1 MAIYKVWL
9 TVKDRYGSIKEIEGG
24 NITVGLDTLTDDEKT
39 LFDNSFA
46 TDDEVIAAIQAD
58 SDKMRYSS
66 FELKE
71 D

>member
-9 TVKDRYGSIKEIEGG
+9 TVKDRYGSIKEIDGG
-24 NITVGLDTLTDDEKT
+24 NITVGLDALTDDEKA
-39 LFDNSFA
+39 LLDSSFA
-46 TDDEVIAAIQAD
+46 TDSEVAAAIQAD